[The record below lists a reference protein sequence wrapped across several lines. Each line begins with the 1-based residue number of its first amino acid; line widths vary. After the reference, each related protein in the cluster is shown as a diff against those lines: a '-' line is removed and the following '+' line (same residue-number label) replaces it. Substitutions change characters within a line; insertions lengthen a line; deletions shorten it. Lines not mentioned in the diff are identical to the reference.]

1 MVAGGSQ
8 AFVTALEYALFA
20 TPLALSITLALAF
33 TLFSTGL
40 QCFTINLAFTTLPL
54 ARPIAFVSALGLI
67 RIIFTCV
74 RVGVWAGPGWLLRRW
89 PRIFNA
95 LSRTLRRS

>member
-20 TPLALSITLALAF
+20 TTPLALSITLAL
-33 TLFSTGL
+33 TLFFTVL